1 MTRRPLGA
9 LLLCLLG
16 CGAAPAPAP
25 SLEAAEALPPAWGWL
40 PTPAADATLWPREA
54 EAADTLLRRTLPD
67 LLRPATHLAEAWAR
81 AGQQFSDVVSE
92 PAVPGEAG
100 RTFWGRWG
108 LAPGRPLRFVLTAVD
123 GPRAGRA
130 LMRVLGAFQGD
141 AGSLPAAQAA
151 VDEALSSAPVADVQA
166 RVFAEV
172 VAPERLT
179 EALRF
184 HLERRGYLIFEVG
197 EPPPPFVTGV
207 ALPRDAIL
215 LARDPQT
222 GDAMLLRGR
231 GDSRAIDWISAVSPR
246 VLLATLVRLAVAEDA
261 TPPPTPADSRLTF
274 HLPGLALLE
283 LARATAS
290 AFRALE
296 APTQTPGAREE
307 MLVAAT
313 DLAAACSDR
322 WRRLGRVG
330 FSAGLRWQA
339 GEALTLAVDA
349 TGHGRA
355 AVNAARGPQL
365 LDAKVWAGMP
375 LSAYARWRRA
385 AFLQAAPE
393 LGDLPPSPWLLWE
406 EALICSAGHPLT
418 ALAAVAVALPAM
430 DIASWV
436 PAPVPGDLALLGE
449 RPWFM
454 AAAVLGGAPRTA
466 ELGPRIG
473 LASVADAADHP
484 ARTEPLGSAA
494 RVEVTPDGPRF
505 SVGAGAGTLAYARR
519 ELGDGREAAL
529 LGFGEGA
536 LEAVESAVAWPGP
549 DDAPDMIVALDA
561 AGLLGAGGFSDD
573 AELRGVL
580 EVWAAE
586 RLGLA
591 LTARLTDAHLLY
603 TLSVRRGLEPPPSA
617 R

>member
-1 MTRRPLGA
+1 VET
-9 LLLCLLG
+9 
-16 CGAAPAPAP
+16 P
-25 SLEAAEALPPAWGWL
+25 SPPWGWL

-54 EAADTLLRRTLPD
+54 EAADTLLRRTLPG
-67 LLRPATHLAEAWAR
+67 LLRPATHLAEAWER
-81 AGQQFSDVVSE
+81 AGQQFSDLVSE
-92 PAVPGEAG
+92 PDVPGEAG

-108 LAPGRPLRFVLTAVD
+108 LAPGRPLRLVLTGVD

-141 AGSLPAAQAA
+141 AGALPAAQAA
-151 VDEALSSAPVADVQA
+151 VDEALTSAPVADVQA

-172 VAPERLT
+172 AAPERLT

-184 HLERRGYLIFEVG
+184 HLERRGYLVFEVG
-197 EPPPPFVTGV
+197 EAPPPFVAGV

-215 LARDPQT
+215 LARDAKT
-222 GDAMLLRGR
+222 GDALLLRGR
-231 GDSRAIDWISAVSPR
+231 GDARAIDWVSAVSSK
-246 VLLATLVRLAVAEDA
+246 VLLATLVRLAVTEDA

-283 LARATAS
+283 LARATAT
-290 AFRALE
+290 ALRALE
-296 APTQTPGAREE
+296 VPTQVPGAREE

-330 FSAGLRWQA
+330 FSAGLRWRA
-339 GEALTLAVDA
+339 GAPLELAVDITA
-349 TGHGRA
+349 HGRA
-355 AVNAARGPQL
+355 AVVAARGPQL
-365 LDAKVWAGMP
+365 LDATAWAGMP
-375 LSAYARWRRA
+375 LSAYARWRRT

-418 ALAAVAVALPAM
+418 ALAAVAAALPAM
-430 DIASWV
+430 DIGTWV

-454 AAAVLGGAPRTA
+454 AAAVLGGAPRA
-466 ELGPRIG
+466 ADLGPRIG

-484 ARTEPLGSAA
+484 ARAEPLGGAA
-494 RVEVTPDGPRF
+494 RLEVTPDGPRF
-505 SVGAGAGTLAYARR
+505 SVGEGSGTLAYARR
-519 ELGDGREAAL
+519 ELGGGREAAL

-536 LEAVESAVAWPGP
+536 LEAVEGALARPGAG
-549 DDAPDMIVALDA
+549 DAPDLVVALDA

-580 EVWAAE
+580 GAWAAE
-586 RLGLA
+586 GLGLA

-603 TLSVRRGLEPPPSA
+603 TLSVRRGLEPPPTP

>member
-1 MTRRPLGA
+1 MP
-9 LLLCLLG
+9 
-16 CGAAPAPAP
+16 
-25 SLEAAEALPPAWGWL
+25 WGWL

-54 EAADTLLRRTLPD
+54 EAADVLLRRTMPE
-67 LLRPATHLAEAWAR
+67 LLRPAVELAAAWER
-81 AGQQFSDVVSE
+81 ADQQWSDLVSE

-108 LAPGRPLRFVLTAVD
+108 LAPVRPVRLVLTGVD

-141 AGSLPAAQAA
+141 AEALPAVQAA
-151 VDEALSSAPVADVQA
+151 VDEALESAPVADVQV
-166 RVFAEV
+166 RLLAEV
-172 VAPERLT
+172 AAPERLT

-184 HLERRGYLIFEVG
+184 HLERLGYRVFEVG
-197 EPPPPFVTGV
+197 EAPPPFVAGV
-207 ALPRDAIL
+207 AFPRDAIL
-215 LARDPQT
+215 VARHETT
-222 GDAMLLRGR
+222 GDALLVRGQGSAR
-231 GDSRAIDWISAVSPR
+231 VVDWVSAVSPR
-246 VLLATLVRLAVAEDA
+246 VLLATLVRQAIIEDA
-261 TPPPTPADSRLTF
+261 SPPPTPSDSRLTF

-283 LARATAS
+283 LARATSA

-296 APTQTPGAREE
+296 APSSVTGAREE

-330 FSAGLRWQA
+330 FSASLRWRA
-339 GEALTLAVDA
+339 GGALELAVDA
-349 TGHGRA
+349 TAHGRA
-355 AVNAARGPQL
+355 AIEAARGPQL
-365 LDAKVWAGMP
+365 LDAAAWAAQP

-385 AFLQAAPE
+385 TFLQAAPE

-406 EALICSAGHPLT
+406 EALICSAGHPFT

-430 DIASWV
+430 DIATWV

-454 AAAVLGGAPRTA
+454 AAAVLGGAPRAA

-473 LASVADAADHP
+473 LASVAEASDHP
-484 ARTEPLGSAA
+484 ARATPLGPAA
-494 RVEVTPDGPRF
+494 QVEVTRDGPRF
-505 SVGAGAGTLAYARR
+505 IVGEGPGRLAYARR

-529 LGFGEGA
+529 LGFGESA
-536 LEAVESAVAWPGP
+536 LEAVEGVIAGP
-549 DDAPDMIVALDA
+549 DARDTPDMIVALDA
-561 AGLLGAGGFSDD
+561 PGLLAAGGLSEDP
-573 AELRGVL
+573 ELRGVL
-580 EVWAAE
+580 GAWAAA
-586 RLGLA
+586 GIGVA
-591 LTARLTDAHLLY
+591 LTGRLTDTHLLY
-603 TLSVRRGLEPPPSA
+603 TLSVRRGLEPPPAA